1 MYARSK
7 TRDSAASES
16 MWGVTISSAWP
27 YAFSWVRRS
36 SQTMKRTLTAGA
48 AAAAAVYMYTA
59 TGIIHSPLHIV
70 NEVLPAGVGET
81 FGLRGSKAAR
91 LCPQ

>member
-1 MYARSK
+1 
-7 TRDSAASES
+7 
-16 MWGVTISSAWP
+16 
-27 YAFSWVRRS
+27 
-36 SQTMKRTLTAGA
+36 MKRTLTAGA